1 MNSLNRKK
9 WIAALDE
16 CDAHIVRIQHALD
29 HLADKL
35 PLTKEIYD
43 YLDDRDIAYIDQIVF
58 RFSKLQDTMGKK
70 IFPLGLVLLGEDVQG
85 LPFID
90 LLNKLEALG
99 MLPSSSKWMEWR
111 EMRNDL
117 THEYPDVVED
127 RIDALNNLQNILAEM
142 LNVYANIRKFVN
154 AKIAD

>member
-1 MNSLNRKK
+1 M
-9 WIAALDE
+9 
-16 CDAHIVRIQHALD
+16 
-29 HLADKL
+29 
-35 PLTKEIYD
+35 
-43 YLDDRDIAYIDQIVF
+43 
-58 RFSKLQDTMGKK
+58 SKRYN
-70 IFPLGLVLLGEDVQG
+70 ES
-85 LPFID
+85 FID

-99 MLPSSSKWMEWR
+99 MLPSPSKWMEWR